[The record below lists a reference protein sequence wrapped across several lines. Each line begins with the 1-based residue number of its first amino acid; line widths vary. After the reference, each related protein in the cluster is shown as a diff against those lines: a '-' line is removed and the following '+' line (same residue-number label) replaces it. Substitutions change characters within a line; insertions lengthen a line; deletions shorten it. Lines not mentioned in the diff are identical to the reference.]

1 MDIRKS
7 YLAMIKAFPGG
18 WDAMTGAVGMTR
30 NALENRIYE
39 RKGQGVDVEL
49 AMLMQTFAGTTHFA
63 EAVAIQS
70 GGVFLKMPPAL
81 DHSNVDIGK
90 KWRELHVRIGEL
102 AVTFDSAIEGDDEI
116 DANERR
122 KLEAIGADMQRT
134 IAELLALS
142 FRVYCKTDERAE

>member
-1 MDIRKS
+1 MRIRES
-7 YLAMIKAFPGG
+7 YLKLIRAFPGG

-49 AMLMQTFAGTTHFA
+49 AMLMQGFSHTTHFA
-63 EAVAIQS
+63 EAVATES
-70 GGVFLKMPPAL
+70 GGVFLKMPADL

-102 AVTFDSAIEGDDEI
+102 AVTFDGAIEGDDEI

-122 KLEAIGADMQRT
+122 KLESIGADMQRT

-142 FRVYCKTDERAE
+142 FRVYCKSDERAE

>member
-1 MDIRKS
+1 MAIIKS
-7 YLAMIKAFPGG
+7 FPGG

-70 GGVFLKMPPAL
+70 GGVFLKMPTDL
-81 DHSNVDIGK
+81 DQRNEDLGK
-90 KWRELHVRIGEL
+90 KFRELNVRLGTF
-102 AVTFDSAIEGDDEI
+102 ASTFDSAIDDDEI
-116 DANERR
+116 NPKEKRELE
-122 KLEAIGADMQRT
+122 KLAAEMQRT